1 MRYGLLLLLT
11 VCTVNVQ
18 ATETMQLR
26 TTQSPPYQFLVNGE
40 LSGVSVDILR
50 CVMGRLDW
58 PYDIHLLPWVRA
70 VEDLRQQAS
79 DGIFTATPEPALDR
93 LATMSAPFA
102 LEKWH
107 WYHRSEGIFQPQGKT
122 LGVIRSSN
130 AASWL
135 KRQGLNAAVEV
146 NSMQQLI
153 YLLQHGRID
162 AFLGDELVVQEQL
175 HSMKLPATEFR
186 AEFSHYMPLGIYF
199 SHDFLSRHPH
209 FLAQFN
215 GQLTRCS
222 PKAMQLSRAEQQRIR
237 AQLQTVLQPQLPSS
251 RLLPALQAE
260 NKRLGVLTVAA
271 KMALDKQW
279 VGETQLGS
287 GPLLERVEQQP
298 ISAWLREL
306 QQQSEGLIREIYI
319 TGAQGINLA
328 QSLPTS
334 DIDQSDE
341 EAYQQL
347 VVQQQP
353 LWIGPIEYDESARSF
368 QIKVA
373 WPVPEQGPRQGMVVL
388 GLDAEH
394 ALRRS
399 Q

>member
-1 MRYGLLLLLT
+1 MRYGLLLWLS
-11 VCTVNVQ
+11 VCTFQVQ
-18 ATETMQLR
+18 AIDTIQLC
-26 TTQSPPYQFLVNGE
+26 TTQSPPYQFLINGE

-58 PYDIHLLPWVRA
+58 SYDIQLLPWARA
-70 VEDLRQQAS
+70 VEDLRRQAS
-79 DGIFTATPEPALDR
+79 DGIFTATPDPDLDR

-102 LEKWH
+102 LEKWY
-107 WYHRSEGIFQPQGKT
+107 WYYRDSGRFQPQGKQ

-135 KRQGLNAAVEV
+135 KRQGLSAAVEV
-146 NSMQQLI
+146 NSMRQLI
-153 YLLQHGRID
+153 YLLQNGRID

-186 AEFSHYMPLGIYF
+186 TEFSHYMPLGIYF
-199 SHDFLSRHPH
+199 SHDFLGRHPQ
-209 FLAQFN
+209 FLARFN
-215 GQLTRCS
+215 HQLKRCA
-222 PKAMQLSRAEQQRIR
+222 PAALQLSDTEQQRIR
-237 AQLQTVLQPQLPSS
+237 QQLQDRLQPQLPAQ
-251 RLLPALQAE
+251 RLLSTLDSG

-271 KMALDKQW
+271 KMALDQQW
-279 VGETQLGS
+279 FRELNSGN
-287 GPLLERVEQQP
+287 GPLLDEVEQQP
-298 ISAWLREL
+298 LSVWLRQW

-319 TGAQGINLA
+319 TGTQGINLA
-328 QSLPTS
+328 QSQPTS

-341 EAYQQL
+341 EAYQQI

-353 LWIGPIEYDESARSF
+353 IWIGPIEYDESAGSF

-373 WPVPEQGPRQGMVVL
+373 WPVSHNGQLQGMVVL

-394 ALRRS
+394 ALQS
-399 Q
+399 SE